1 MQLNSV
7 ERVEEYTQIDAEAL
21 HIIEEHRPPNAWPH
35 SGSLAFENVQMRYRE
50 GLPLTLKGCSFRLSS
65 GDRCGVVGRTG
76 AGKSSLLQAL
86 FRLCEIEDGGRITLD
101 GQNLAQYGLTDVR
114 SKIAIIPQEPVIF
127 SGTVRSNLDPFGE
140 HSDSDIWK
148 TVERAKLY
156 DAVCAHPLKLDRV
169 VAEGGANFSI
179 GQRQLICLARAI
191 LKRAVVLCL
200 DEGTHSLLGETG
212 WSYANTRVDPCDS
225 HCQY

>member
-1 MQLNSV
+1 MALYNTPCRS
-7 ERVEEYTQIDAEAL
+7 YTESAEGYL
-21 HIIEEHRPPNAWPH
+21 
-35 SGSLAFENVQMRYRE
+35 V
-50 GLPLTLKGCSFRLSS
+50 LP
-65 GDRCGVVGRTG
+65 
-76 AGKSSLLQAL
+76 KSQ
-86 FRLCEIEDGGRITLD
+86 
-101 GQNLAQYGLTDVR
+101 R
-114 SKIAIIPQEPVIF
+114 S
-127 SGTVRSNLDPFGE
+127 
-140 HSDSDIWK
+140 
-148 TVERAKLY
+148 
-156 DAVCAHPLKLDRV
+156 DAVYAHPLKLDRV